1 MFGIAELSAY
11 IRVTNN
17 ILGLP
22 SRGGLVSSHT
32 LTGKST
38 RTRFGARV
46 ATFGSLSMTLGLL
59 MFAMGCGSSSSSPFP
74 INGSF
79 SNGSLSGQYAFIL
92 SGRQVLSSN
101 GTTTEGAYREAGVFT
116 ADGNGNITAGTED
129 FNSAGVF
136 GSFSSTSITGNY
148 SVAKDGTGVVQL
160 NIGGGTE
167 TWAITMVSSSKF
179 YLTEADG
186 FSNFAANAAGQGEKQ
201 DTSALSAVPSGTFV
215 FKAHQTLSNPPSIG
229 LIGQFNVSSGS
240 ANGTADVIQGQ
251 IGVAAPLTGTFT
263 QLDSAGRGSVVLTI
277 NSVPNTFNYYIVNA
291 STMLLLETDAS
302 VLGIGRAEAQ
312 TGGPFTSASFNGTY
326 TFGTTGDTSNNVN
339 GASTVGSFAS
349 SNGTIA
355 SGLYDTSQDGNITLG
370 QAFSGT
376 YSGPDAN
383 TGRVQVTI
391 TPSGPGTGA
400 AEIWYLVS
408 PTRAFMLRFYPS
420 APNTLEDGTID
431 QQSGSPFTNGS
442 LKGQY
447 AFLMQGSSS
456 ISTSGFQNLLT
467 RVGTFIP
474 DGNGNLNMN
483 ETTNLY
489 TGGSGGAVITSP
501 IFLTK
506 GTYSV
511 QSGARITASVPNL
524 SSNIVLYMVSPSKAY
539 IFQGD
544 SGVQMFGPVELQQ

>member
-1 MFGIAELSAY
+1 MSGIAELSAY

-22 SRGGLVSSHT
+22 SRGGLVSSHA
-32 LTGKST
+32 LSGKYA

-46 ATFGSLSMTLGLL
+46 ATFGSLGMTLGLL

-74 INGSF
+74 ITGSF

-92 SGRQVLSSN
+92 NGRQVLAQN

-136 GSFSSTSITGNY
+136 GQFSSTPITGKY

-160 NIGGGTE
+160 NVNGGTE

-179 YLTEADG
+179 YLTEADA

-201 DTSALSAVPSGTFV
+201 DTSTLGKVPSGTFV
-215 FKAHQTLSNPPSIG
+215 FRAHQNLSSSTIG
-229 LIGQFNVSSGS
+229 MIGQFTVSGGS
-240 ANGTADVIQGQ
+240 VNGTADVLQGQ
-251 IGVAAPLTGTFT
+251 FGTAGPLTGAIS
-263 QLDSAGRGSVVLTI
+263 QLDSAGRGSVVLTV
-277 NSVPNTFNYYIVNA
+277 NMVPSTFNYYIVNA
-291 STMLLLETDAS
+291 STLLLMETDTS

-326 TFGTTGDTSNNVN
+326 TFGTTGDTNHNTF
-339 GASTVGSFAS
+339 GASSVGSFSSAS
-349 SNGTIA
+349 GTIA
-355 SGLYDTSQDGNITLG
+355 SGIYDSSQDGNITLG
-370 QAFSGT
+370 QGFTGS

-383 TGRVQVTI
+383 TGRAGVTYMP
-391 TPSGPGTGA
+391 TSPGTA
-400 AEIWYLVS
+400 VQEIWYLVS
-408 PTRAFMLRFYPS
+408 PTRAFTLRFYPS
-420 APNTLEDGTID
+420 APGTIEDGTID

-447 AFLMQGSSS
+447 AFMMQGSSN
-456 ISTSGFQNLLT
+456 ISASGFQNLLT

-489 TGGSGGAVITSP
+489 TGSFAGSVVTSP

-511 QSGARITASVPNL
+511 QSGARITGSVPNL
-524 SSNIVLYMVSPSKAY
+524 SSNMVLYMVSPSKAY

>member
-1 MFGIAELSAY
+1 MSGIAELSAY

-22 SRGGLVSSHT
+22 SRGGLVSSHA
-32 LTGKST
+32 LSGT

-46 ATFGSLSMTLGLL
+46 GTFGSLSMTLGLL
-59 MFAMGCGSSSSSPFP
+59 MFAMGCGSGSSSPFP
-74 INGSF
+74 ITGSF
-79 SNGSLSGQYAFIL
+79 TNGSLSGQYAFIL
-92 SGRQVLSSN
+92 SGRQVLSQN

-116 ADGNGNITAGTED
+116 ADGKGNITAGTED

-136 GSFSSTSITGNY
+136 GSVSSTAITGKY

-160 NIGGGTE
+160 NVNGGTE
-167 TWAITMVSSSKF
+167 TWAITIVNASKF
-179 YLTEADG
+179 YLTEADA

-201 DTSALSAVPSGTFV
+201 DTSALNAVPSGTFV
-215 FKAHQTLSNPPSIG
+215 FRAHQTLSNPPSIG
-229 LIGQFNVSSGS
+229 VIGQFAISGGS

-251 IGVAAPLTGTFT
+251 IGLSGPVTGTFT
-263 QLDSAGRGSVVLTI
+263 QLDSAGRGTAVLTI

-291 STMLLLETDAS
+291 STLLLLETDAS

-312 TGGPFTSASFNGTY
+312 TGGPFTSTSFNGTY
-326 TFGTTGDTSNNVN
+326 TFGTTGDTTNNVG

-355 SGLYDTSQDGNITLG
+355 SGVFDTSQDGNVTLG
-370 QAFSGT
+370 QAFTGT

-400 AEIWYLVS
+400 TEIWYLVN
-408 PTRAFMLRFYPS
+408 PTRAFTIRFYPS
-420 APNTLEDGTID
+420 TAPNTIEDGTID
-431 QQSGSPFTNGS
+431 QQSGGPFTNGS

-447 AFLMQGSSS
+447 AFLMQGSSN

-474 DGNGNLNMN
+474 DGNGNLNIN
-483 ETTNLY
+483 ETTNSY
-489 TGGSGGAVITSP
+489 TGSSGGATVTSP

-506 GTYSV
+506 GTYTV

-524 SSNIVLYMVSPSKAY
+524 SSNIVLYMVAPGKAY